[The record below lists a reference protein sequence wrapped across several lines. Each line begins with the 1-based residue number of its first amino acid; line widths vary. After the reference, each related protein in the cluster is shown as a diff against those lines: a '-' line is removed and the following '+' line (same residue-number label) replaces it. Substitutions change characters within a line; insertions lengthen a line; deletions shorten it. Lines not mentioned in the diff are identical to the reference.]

1 VDLHPSQNRL
11 DGAKD
16 NYYIYTNDEVKE
28 QPMRQVMII
37 TKALSDENRVRILLF
52 LKESELCLCQIIEM
66 LQISA
71 ATVSK
76 HMSILSMAGLVD
88 IRKEGRWHFYRL
100 SAEPTI
106 EAAAALEFLSKAVAN
121 ARSIKED
128 KAKVKKVIKMNKEE
142 LCCHYKGVPSPSSC
156 GNPQK

>member
-1 VDLHPSQNRL
+1 
-11 DGAKD
+11 
-16 NYYIYTNDEVKE
+16 
-28 QPMRQVMII
+28 MRQFMSI

-76 HMSILSMAGLVD
+76 HISILSMAGLVD

-100 SAEPTI
+100 SEEPTV
-106 EAAAALEFLSKAVAN
+106 EAAAAIEFLSKALAN
-121 ARSIKED
+121 SRPIKED
-128 KAKVKKVIKMNKEE
+128 KARVKQVLKMEKED
-142 LCCHYKGVPSPSSC
+142 LCRHYKGLPSPSSSIVLSRS
-156 GNPQK
+156 